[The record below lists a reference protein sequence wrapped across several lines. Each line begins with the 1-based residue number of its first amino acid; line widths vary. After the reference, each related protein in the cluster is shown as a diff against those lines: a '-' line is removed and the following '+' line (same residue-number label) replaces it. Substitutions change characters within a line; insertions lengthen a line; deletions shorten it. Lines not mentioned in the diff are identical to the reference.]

1 MSTVFNELSFW
12 SGLFEELAISL
23 TYFSIV
29 IQIILSCCDI
39 YFFIL
44 WNNTH
49 FPSVPIFLPYQPR
62 AKAFTISHCVS
73 LCCSLPITPVILSCH
88 FQTRITLFFCCCYF
102 SLNCLQ
108 WYILYTASKQTE
120 LRNYHISINLK
131 THYLIIL
138 AQKKKRE
145 PKN

>member
-12 SGLFEELAISL
+12 SDLFEELAISL

-39 YFFIL
+39 YLFIL

-49 FPSVPIFLPYQPR
+49 FPSVSISLPYQPR

-88 FQTRITLFFCCCYF
+88 FQTRITLFVVVVISPSIVF
-102 SLNCLQ
+102 SDISFTLQ
-108 WYILYTASKQTE
+108 ASK
-120 LRNYHISINLK
+120 LNWGINHISINLK
-131 THYLIIL
+131 THYLIL
-138 AQKKKRE
+138 AQKKKR
-145 PKN
+145 